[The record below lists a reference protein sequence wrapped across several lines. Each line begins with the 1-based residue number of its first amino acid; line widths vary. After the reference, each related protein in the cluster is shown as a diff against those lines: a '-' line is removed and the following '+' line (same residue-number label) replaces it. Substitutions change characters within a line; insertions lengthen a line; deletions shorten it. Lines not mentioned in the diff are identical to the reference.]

1 MVAWFTCHGVVGC
14 SKVGDRGRHI
24 EVVLA
29 AKYGGRRSM
38 RVDDSGGSR
47 VCVG

>member
-24 EVVLA
+24 EVVA
-29 AKYGGRRSM
+29 S
-38 RVDDSGGSR
+38 DDRWQGAE
-47 VCVG
+47 VECP